1 MKKSY
6 KTLALSLATI
16 LVFTGCASAE
26 PVTTEFTT
34 SEQSNLV
41 SIGSVKDKVT
51 VPSKEPER
59 VIYENNQALKIEVS
73 SYDLIDD
80 TDISKQTKYDAK
92 YFVEGKVPDS
102 DYVYNYTDYKAM
114 MRDYPKYA
122 EYIESNCEKGMTEE
136 EAEKF
141 EREHK
146 DKYAASKHLRT
157 KYLFIRCKITY
168 QGGAPK
174 EQDLGSVRMFAMN
187 GDKIAGFGFFDC
199 YFDHSQHIDSAD
211 KTVDFFD
218 YRFEKRGDSIECILG
233 CRLREDQID
242 LSKDAKYY
250 IGTDPSEYYPENA
263 TSYPKLYSG
272 MQVALADLPKM

>member
-102 DYVYNYTDYKAM
+102 DFSIV
-114 MRDYPKYA
+114 
-122 EYIESNCEKGMTEE
+122 I
-136 EAEKF
+136 
-141 EREHK
+141 
-146 DKYAASKHLRT
+146 L
-157 KYLFIRCKITY
+157 IT
-168 QGGAPK
+168 
-174 EQDLGSVRMFAMN
+174 L
-187 GDKIAGFGFFDC
+187 
-199 YFDHSQHIDSAD
+199 
-211 KTVDFFD
+211 
-218 YRFEKRGDSIECILG
+218 SILIL
-233 CRLREDQID
+233 LIKQSISLIID
-242 LSKDAKYY
+242 LKREVTA
-250 IGTDPSEYYPENA
+250 
-263 TSYPKLYSG
+263 
-272 MQVALADLPKM
+272 